1 MAGTVHA
8 APVLLYGPLVA
19 YAALAVL
26 AGACALLRRPLP
38 AWFWPLTLLAL
49 VLVALQGAAGLLV
62 VLGGARPARG
72 LHLLYGALVLAAGA
86 ILFSLRPGGYVRR
99 AFVREIAWGEART
112 VAVIALTEAALIL
125 RAWMT
130 GMGAR

>member
-8 APVLLYGPLVA
+8 ATILLYGPLVA

-26 AGACALLRRPLP
+26 AGVCALFRRPLP

-49 VLVALQGAAGLLV
+49 AAVAVQSAAGLLV
-62 VLGGARPARG
+62 VLGGARPARD
-72 LHLLYGALVLAAGA
+72 LHLLYGALAVAAGA
-86 ILFSLRPGGYVRR
+86 ILYSLRPGGYVRR
-99 AFVREIAWGEART
+99 AFVRELTWGEART
-112 VAVIALTEAALIL
+112 VALIALTEAALIL